1 MNNKK
6 LTNVKTKRTVEFK
19 AYNIG
24 EIPKSFN
31 KYTDLYFN
39 KNGLTYIEKV
49 ESFWDHI

>member
-6 LTNVKTKRTVEFK
+6 LTNVKTRRTVEFK

-39 KNGLTYIEKV
+39 KTEKV
-49 ESFWDHI
+49 SFLFFPR